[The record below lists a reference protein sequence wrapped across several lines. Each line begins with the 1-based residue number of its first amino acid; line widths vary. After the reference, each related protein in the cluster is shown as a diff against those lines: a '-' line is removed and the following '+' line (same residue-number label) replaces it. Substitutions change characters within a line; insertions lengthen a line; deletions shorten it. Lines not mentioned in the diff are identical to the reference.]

1 MLDFTLDI
9 EIMNYGMIDTME
21 VN

>member
-1 MLDFTLDI
+1 
-9 EIMNYGMIDTME
+9 MNYGMIDTME

>member
-1 MLDFTLDI
+1 
-9 EIMNYGMIDTME
+9 MNYGMIDLMV